1 VMRCRWALAY
11 ACHREPGTVNAACA
25 NVTVSGH
32 SHDVPFIN
40 GMLIGWQVTL
50 AGSGTAI
57 VNDDPSGA
65 PPDKGSVL
73 LE

>member
-1 VMRCRWALAY
+1 VGGSNSLIN
-11 ACHREPGTVNAACA
+11 GIVDAACA
-25 NVTVSGH
+25 NVTVSC
-32 SHDVPFIN
+32 SSDNVPFIN

-50 AGSGTAI
+50 AGAGTAI
-57 VNDDPSGA
+57 VNYDPSGA